1 MLHKQT
7 IPIQLENTVFL
18 INADFINK
26 TYAMLFFKKKTIKLI
41 WVQVVLSSITSKP
54 RQNLLIRRFQF
65 QSTHGERKHFQK
77 EQPLK
82 SWMSHF
88 VCFIGLKP
96 WSFFFYVPFL
106 HLVFVISFIWSFWH
120 FRLWSQLHQKMSHF
134 TQCVL
139 VWNINRH
146 FPRLSELLGFF
157 LFLAI

>member
-1 MLHKQT
+1 
-7 IPIQLENTVFL
+7 
-18 INADFINK
+18 
-26 TYAMLFFKKKTIKLI
+26 
-41 WVQVVLSSITSKP
+41 
-54 RQNLLIRRFQF
+54 
-65 QSTHGERKHFQK
+65 
-77 EQPLK
+77 
-82 SWMSHF
+82 MSHF

-146 FPRLSELLGFF
+146 FPRLSKLLGFF
-157 LFLAI
+157 FFLQYSRFWHAQRHLAWWHPSVHPSESYLHPRDESVSVFKELFLRQGNEEKSDMVIRTISPPAGAKILQLYWSLDGVYFGVTNNRR